1 MLAIVDVQEFPMT
14 KRARLVASAATLFA
28 IGAVAATAGA
38 EGTIKCSGINSCKG
52 TSSCKTA
59 SSSCKGQNSCK
70 GMGWTQTSSASECTA
85 KGGKV
90 I

>member
-1 MLAIVDVQEFPMT
+1 MT
-14 KRARLVASAATLFA
+14 KRARLAASAAVLFA
-28 IGAVAATAGA
+28 IGAAASTAGA
-38 EGTIKCSGINSCKG
+38 ETTVKCGGVNSCKG

-70 GMGWTQTSSASECTA
+70 GMGWTEASSPGECTA

>member
-1 MLAIVDVQEFPMT
+1 MT
-14 KRARLVASAATLFA
+14 KRARLVASAAALFA
-28 IGAVAATAGA
+28 LGTVASTAGA

-90 I
+90 L

>member
-1 MLAIVDVQEFPMT
+1 MT
-14 KRARLVASAATLFA
+14 KRAHLVASAAVLFA
-28 IGAVAATAGA
+28 IGTAVSTASA
-38 EGTIKCSGINSCKG
+38 DTAVKCSGINSCKG

-59 SSSCKGQNSCK
+59 SSSCKGLNSCK
-70 GMGWTQTSSASECTA
+70 GMGWAEAASASECTA